1 MTELRLEPVRA
12 ARVKTDQVQGDQL
25 MKALVVATALVLAAP
40 NAMAEDAGNSAPD
53 AGNSAPG
60 VQPAPGVGKAEK
72 APTLDAAGPN
82 ITASDPEKGSQSSGE
97 NAADI
102 AKGEPGA
109 EHGQKDQGNTA
120 TPSQDTSGQQG
131 PPDTRTGPASKNP

>member
-40 NAMAEDAGNSAPD
+40 NAMAED

-120 TPSQDTSGQQG
+120 TPSQDMSGQQG